1 MKRPILVSS
10 GLGVLFL
17 AVLSGCDQA
26 TLMKKMTP
34 QEDEAI
40 TRRYVDDLRQ
50 NRFDQIEQDLNPGL
64 KDSNMHGTLA
74 SIAAMFPAQ
83 EPVSTKVVGFRSFLG
98 NDRRT
103 EITLEYEFPQK
114 WLLAEVVTQ
123 QSGGVRTIVGFH
135 VTPIA
140 DSLENLNRFT
150 LAGKST
156 SQYAILSLAVLAPL
170 FSLYVFVVCIK
181 TTMGKK
187 KWLWLIF
194 ILLGIGKFIVNWTT
208 GQVFLTPLAI
218 QLPAA
223 GANAQLYGPWLV
235 YVSMPLGAIIFLIM
249 RKSLAG
255 SVRRTQDSP
264 LATPPGVMAGEKS
277 PLHSQPDRE
286 CKRLFS
292 SATGSSLMHGV
303 KFKCD

>member
-1 MKRPILVSS
+1 MKRPILVSV
-10 GLGVLFL
+10 GLGALFL
-17 AVLSGCDQA
+17 GVLSGCDQA
-26 TLMKKMTP
+26 TVMKKITP
-34 QEDEAI
+34 QEDEAT

-50 NRFDQIEQDLNPGL
+50 NRFDQIEEALDPGL
-64 KDSNMHGTLA
+64 KDSSMHGTLA
-74 SIAAMFPAQ
+74 SMAAMFPAQ

-123 QSGGVRTIVGFH
+123 ESEGVTTIVGFH
-135 VTPIA
+135 ITPIA
-140 DSLENLNRFT
+140 DSLENINRFT

-170 FSLYVFVVCIK
+170 FSLFVFVVCIK

-194 ILLGIGKFIVNWTT
+194 ILIGIGKLVVNWTT
-208 GQVFLTPLAI
+208 GQVFFTPLAI

-235 YVSMPLGAIIFLIM
+235 YVSMPLGAIIFLTM
-249 RKSLAG
+249 RRSLTG
-255 SVRRTQDSP
+255 SVQRTQEGP
-264 LATPPGVMAGEKS
+264 LATPPDVMVAEK
-277 PLHSQPDRE
+277 PPVHSRPG
-286 CKRLFS
+286 L
-292 SATGSSLMHGV
+292 
-303 KFKCD
+303 

>member
-1 MKRPILVSS
+1 MKRPILASV
-10 GLGVLFL
+10 GLGGLFL

-50 NRFDQIEQDLNPGL
+50 NRFDQIEQDLDPGL

-74 SIAAMFPAQ
+74 SMAAMFPAL

-98 NDRRT
+98 NVRRT

-114 WLLAEVVTQ
+114 WLLAEVVMQ
-123 QSGGVRTIVGFH
+123 KSGGVTTIVGLH

-150 LAGKST
+150 LVGKGAT
-156 SQYAILSLAVLAPL
+156 QYAILSLAVLAPL
-170 FSLYVFVVCIK
+170 FSLYVFVLCIK
-181 TTMGKK
+181 TRIGKK

-194 ILLGIGKFIVNWTT
+194 IVLGIGKLVVNWTT
-208 GQVFLTPLAI
+208 GQVFFTPLAI
-218 QLPAA
+218 QVPAA

-235 YVSMPLGAIIFLIM
+235 YVSIPLGALIFLIM
-249 RKSLAG
+249 RKRLVGPVQQTQPASLG
-255 SVRRTQDSP
+255 
-264 LATPPGVMAGEKS
+264 TPPPPPVIVGEKS
-277 PLHSQPDRE
+277 LFHSQPDV
-286 CKRLFS
+286 S
-292 SATGSSLMHGV
+292 VIA
-303 KFKCD
+303 

>member
-1 MKRPILVSS
+1 MKRPILVSV
-10 GLGVLFL
+10 GLGGLL
-17 AVLSGCDQA
+17 LGVLSGCDQA
-26 TLMKKMTP
+26 TVMRKMTP

-50 NRFDQIEQDLNPGL
+50 NRFDQIEEALSPGL
-64 KDSNMHGTLA
+64 KDANMHGTLA
-74 SIAAMFPAQ
+74 SMAAMFPAQ

-98 NDRRT
+98 NDRGA

-123 QSGGVRTIVGFH
+123 KSGGVTTIVGFH
-135 VTPIA
+135 ITPIA

-170 FSLYVFVVCIK
+170 FSLFVLVVCIK

-194 ILLGIGKFIVNWTT
+194 ILLGIGKLVVNWTT

-218 QLPAA
+218 QVPAA

-235 YVSMPLGAIIFLIM
+235 YVSMPLGAIMFLTM

-255 SVRRTQDSP
+255 SVQRGQDGP
-264 LATPPGVMAGEKS
+264 IATPPGFMAPEK
-277 PLHSQPDRE
+277 PPVHSRPE
-286 CKRLFS
+286 L
-292 SATGSSLMHGV
+292 
-303 KFKCD
+303 